1 MSDATAAA
9 NGGGAAPGPGGGL
22 EFAVLAAE
30 PIEHAA
36 VPGLRFQLHA
46 TEPSGREV
54 YTIALSAQV
63 QIDPARRSYDDATR
77 ARLVELFGE
86 PERWGATTHALQW
99 ARVEALVPSFSGQT
113 LFALE
118 VPCSYDLEVAAAKY
132 FDSLPGGEIPLSFHF
147 NGTILY
153 AGEHDRLQVALVPWS
168 CSTRWL
174 LPVDTW
180 RRTIA
185 AHYPGG
191 GWIRLQADTLA
202 ALGRAK
208 AERGA
213 HSFDETVRG
222 LLGEE
227 DG

>member
-1 MSDATAAA
+1 MSDLAAA
-9 NGGGAAPGPGGGL
+9 NGGAPAQGPAAGL
-22 EFAVLAAE
+22 SFMVLGAE

-36 VPGLRFQLHA
+36 TPGLRFQLHV
-46 TEPSGREV
+46 TEPSGRPV

-86 PERWGATTHALQW
+86 PERWGATTHSFQW
-99 ARVEALVPSFSGQT
+99 ARVDALVPSFSGQT
-113 LFALE
+113 LVALE
-118 VPCSYDLEVAAAKY
+118 VPCTYDLEVASAKY
-132 FDSLPGGEIPLSFHF
+132 FDALPDGEIPLSFNF

-153 AGEHDRLQVALVPWS
+153 AGEQDRLQVALVPWS
-168 CSTRWL
+168 CSAKWR
-174 LPVDTW
+174 LPVAVW

-191 GWIRLQADTLA
+191 GWIRLHEDTLA

-208 AERGA
+208 ARRGA
-213 HSFDETVRG
+213 HSYDDAVRA
-222 LLGEE
+222 LLEGEQ
-227 DG
+227 G